1 MHTTI
6 TTNAPGAA
14 VANMNPADLTISP
27 YQTKVAPAASSLSAQ
42 KNGTSGG
49 KVQVERVNVEPMYKQ
64 LQKVLGKDWE
74 AYRNALKE
82 FVLGNL
88 SQNELSYF
96 LQPIFVTAATTGAA
110 AAASSTSTTTDLL
123 RTPAAV
129 TNLHNSFF
137 IAVFANCQRDP
148 PPTEVAPWVVAT
160 DKPAATAKSAG
171 AGSGTNDKVEERLKH
186 EVMQVHARDRKRIKL
201 SKEPAHPIN
210 DGLRD
215 MLEYRNELSIRQPP
229 QAQQTEPQSAT
240 GTGPSGLAK
249 TNWDVEI
256 RRRYAQPLASELLEF
271 PSQHEIQ
278 SRIEPICYEEG
289 LTNGVQQGAMQACA
303 DLVEQATEVCVK
315 ELIGALLNQVRSNA
329 VGGQG
334 GIQTAK
340 FQRQLRKE
348 EDDAEFGTVQRTA
361 GGLLPVE
368 VEAQLKQTP
377 VSVQDLALAVG
388 LRNPH
393 FRRDPFLQ
401 ERILL
406 NRYPRQYRSE
416 INGKDEGI
424 AAELGNGVVTGNDID
439 DDDDAMA
446 VDDNEYG
453 AFRGTGDTDYL
464 EAMSA
469 LDDCLQTSDQ

>member
-1 MHTTI
+1 
-6 TTNAPGAA
+6 
-14 VANMNPADLTISP
+14 MNPADLTISP
-27 YQTKVAPAASSLSAQ
+27 HQTKVAPAASSSSSAQ
-42 KNGTSGG
+42 KNGANGG

-74 AYRNALKE
+74 AYRTALKD
-82 FVLGNL
+82 FALGNL
-88 SQNELSYF
+88 SQTELSYF
-96 LQPIFVTAATTGAA
+96 LQPMFVNAAAA
-110 AAASSTSTTTDLL
+110 AAASTTTSSSSSTALEAF

-137 IAVFANCQRDP
+137 VSVYSNCQRDP

-160 DKPAATAKSAG
+160 DKPTTTAKSAG
-171 AGSGTNDKVEERLKH
+171 AGSGANDKVEERLRH

-201 SKEPAHPIN
+201 SKEPAHPVN

-215 MLEYRNELSIRQPP
+215 MQEYRNELGIRQPQ
-229 QAQQTEPQSAT
+229 QAQQAEPQSAT

-271 PSQHEIQ
+271 PSLHEIQ

-303 DLVEQATEVCVK
+303 ELVEQATEFCVK
-315 ELIGALLNQVRSNA
+315 EFIGALLNQVRSNG
-329 VGGQG
+329 VGGRG

-348 EDDAEFGTVQRTA
+348 EDDAELGIVQRTA
-361 GGLLPVE
+361 GGLLPCE
-368 VEAQLKQTP
+368 VEAQLKQVP
-377 VSVQDLALAVG
+377 VSMQDLSLASG
-388 LRNPH
+388 LCNN
-393 FRRDPFLQ
+393 FLRRDRFLQ

-406 NRYPRQYRSE
+406 NRYPQQIHSE
-416 INGKDEGI
+416 MN
-424 AAELGNGVVTGNDID
+424 GNGSGNAFGMANGATVNGTTGNDHD
-439 DDDDAMA
+439 SDDDAMA
-446 VDDNEYG
+446 VDDNDYG
-453 AFRGTGDTDYL
+453 AFRGIDDTDYL
-464 EAMSA
+464 GAMSA
-469 LDDCLQTSDQ
+469 LDDCLQTSDR